1 MFPLIL
7 RLKMRIFSR
16 MSPSIDPAAHMI
28 ADKLVLLVDDEQSLL
43 KATSIGLKDRG
54 FTVQTA
60 DSGEVAMKAIAKL
73 RPSIVVSD
81 LAMPGMNGFELYQEV
96 KKSAEYKTLPFI
108 FLTAVDDFYAK
119 KFGKELGGAAYI
131 TKPVDLDELEQ
142 VLKEKMGE

>member
-1 MFPLIL
+1 VAQFPD
-7 RLKMRIFSR
+7 IFQR
-16 MSPSIDPAAHMI
+16 YAYWGTGGAMID
-28 ADKLVLLVDDEQSLL
+28 DKLVLLVDDEQSLL

-54 FTVQTA
+54 FKVYTA
-60 DSGEVAMKAIAKL
+60 ESGELAIKAIRTLK
-73 RPSIVVSD
+73 PSIVVSD

-119 KFGKELGGAAYI
+119 KFGKELGGAAYM

-142 VLKEKMGE
+142 TLKEKMGE

>member
-1 MFPLIL
+1 MYT
-7 RLKMRIFSR
+7 
-16 MSPSIDPAAHMI
+16 PAE
-28 ADKLVLLVDDEQSLL
+28 DRLVLLVDDEQSLL
-43 KATSIGLKDRG
+43 RATSIGLKDRG
-54 FTVQTA
+54 FKVQTA
-60 DSGEVAMKAIAKL
+60 ESGELAIKAIQRL

-96 KKSAEYKTLPFI
+96 KKNAEYKSLPFV

-142 VLKEKMGE
+142 ILKEKMDG

>member
-1 MFPLIL
+1 
-7 RLKMRIFSR
+7 
-16 MSPSIDPAAHMI
+16 MI

-54 FTVQTA
+54 FKVQTA
-60 DSGEVAMKAIAKL
+60 ESGESAIRAIQSLK
-73 RPSIVVSD
+73 PTIVVSD

-96 KKSAEYKTLPFI
+96 KKDSEYKSLPFV

-131 TKPVDLDELEQ
+131 TKPVDLDELERI
-142 VLKEKMGE
+142 LKEKMGE

>member
-1 MFPLIL
+1 MNSM
-7 RLKMRIFSR
+7 MRE
-16 MSPSIDPAAHMI
+16 
-28 ADKLVLLVDDEQSLL
+28 DKLVLLVDDEQSLL

-54 FTVQTA
+54 FKVQTA
-60 DSGEVAMKAIAKL
+60 ESGESAIKAIQSMH
-73 RPSIVVSD
+73 PSIVVSD

-96 KKSAEYKTLPFI
+96 KKNSEYKTLPFV

-142 VLKEKMGE
+142 ILKDKMGE